1 MCTATAPG
9 GRVGGRVVG
18 RTVRWA
24 AMSTHGPA
32 EPADARPT
40 GQSAS
45 TEPTPESPARDTA
58 DGAPT
63 GSGRRGG
70 KDRAKKGSLLRE
82 LPVLLVIAF
91 VLALLVKTFLVQAFF
106 IPSGS
111 MEQTLH
117 GCTGCTG
124 DRVLVNKVPYWFG
137 EPEPGDI
144 VVFRGPDT
152 WSPEIAVEEPG
163 NWLSGAL
170 LTLGRAI
177 GVAPPSEDDYVK
189 RVIAVGGQTVECCDP
204 EGRVLVDG
212 EPLDEPYIYQDSPL
226 GTGTSTGRE
235 FGQVRVPEG
244 RLWVM
249 GDHRSA
255 SADSKA
261 HMDDEYA
268 GTIAV
273 DDVIGKAALIVWPL
287 DRFGVLD
294 SPDIQQGQAEGL
306 APTGSQPT
314 PVQDTAA
321 LAAPYALGLAGAAPL
336 SAWRRRRRGAR
347 LTGPSRRPPRTG
359 WRRVRRPAQ
368 TRPGR
373 DADAG

>member
-1 MCTATAPG
+1 
-9 GRVGGRVVG
+9 
-18 RTVRWA
+18 
-24 AMSTHGPA
+24 MSTQGPA
-32 EPADARPT
+32 EPDDDRPT
-40 GQSAS
+40 GHSA
-45 TEPTPESPARDTA
+45 A
-58 DGAPT
+58 DGPATAGAGSAAAADAPG
-63 GSGRRGG
+63 GSTSAGRR
-70 KDRAKKGSLLRE
+70 RATPKKGSLLRE

-144 VVFRGPDT
+144 VVFEGPDT
-152 WSPEIAVEEPG
+152 WSPEITVDEPS
-163 NWLSGAL
+163 NWFSGAL
-170 LTLGRAI
+170 LALGRAI

-189 RVIAVGGQTVECCDP
+189 RVVATAGQTVECCDP
-204 EGRVLVDG
+204 QGRVMVDG

-226 GTGTSTGRE
+226 GTGGTTGRE
-235 FGQVRVPEG
+235 FGKVTVPEG

-261 HMDDEYA
+261 HMDDKYS

-273 DDVIGKAALIVWPL
+273 DDVIGKAAKIKEKREIV
-287 DRFGVLD
+287 
-294 SPDIQQGQAEGL
+294 
-306 APTGSQPT
+306 
-314 PVQDTAA
+314 
-321 LAAPYALGLAGAAPL
+321 
-336 SAWRRRRRGAR
+336 
-347 LTGPSRRPPRTG
+347 
-359 WRRVRRPAQ
+359 
-368 TRPGR
+368 TR
-373 DADAG
+373 

>member
-1 MCTATAPG
+1 
-9 GRVGGRVVG
+9 
-18 RTVRWA
+18 
-24 AMSTHGPA
+24 MSTHGPS
-32 EPADARPT
+32 EPADASTPGPSGDNESGTPVPPST
-40 GQSAS
+40 GDGAGV
-45 TEPTPESPARDTA
+45 TEP
-58 DGAPT
+58 APT
-63 GSGRRGG
+63 GRRG
-70 KDRAKKGSLLRE
+70 KAPKQGSLLRE

-91 VLALLVKTFLVQAFF
+91 VLALLVKTFLIQAFF

-152 WSPEIAVEEPG
+152 WSPEITVAEPS
-163 NWLSGAL
+163 NWVSGAL
-170 LTLGRAI
+170 LSLGRAI

-189 RVIAVGGQTVECCDP
+189 RVIATAGQTVQCCDAQ
-204 EGRVLVDG
+204 GRVTVDG
-212 EPLDEPYIYQDSPL
+212 KPLTEPYIYQDSPL
-226 GTGTSTGRE
+226 GGGANGRE
-235 FGQVRVPEG
+235 FGPVTVPVG

-255 SADSKA
+255 SADSRS
-261 HMDDEYA
+261 HVSDQYS

-273 DDVIGKAALIVWPL
+273 DDVIGKGALIVWPL
-287 DRFGVLD
+287 DRFTVLD
-294 SPDIQQGQAEGL
+294 SPDIQQQAEGQGIPPE
-306 APTGSQPT
+306 AWVHG
-314 PVQDTAA
+314 DAA
-321 LAAPYALGLAGAAPL
+321 VAAPYALGLAGALPL
-336 SAWRRRRRGAR
+336 SAVRRRRGAR

-373 DADAG
+373 ETDAD